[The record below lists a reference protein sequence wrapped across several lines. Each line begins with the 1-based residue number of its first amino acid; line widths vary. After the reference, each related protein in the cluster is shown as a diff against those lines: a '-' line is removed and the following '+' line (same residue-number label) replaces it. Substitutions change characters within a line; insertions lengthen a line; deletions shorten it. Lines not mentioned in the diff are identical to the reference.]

1 MYYWLEVGNEEED
14 MEMETTGIVGAI
26 FIAPT
31 AGASMQPVTEVR
43 AVPGR
48 GLEGDRYFYGKGS
61 FSRWPG
67 PHREVTLIAEEALR
81 EMAESTGVMLL
92 PEQSRRN
99 ILTRG
104 IDVNGLLHQTFSI
117 GSVRMKGLRLCQPC
131 KYLAR
136 LTDLPDLVPALLN
149 RGGLRARIL
158 TEGVISIGDPIVQ
171 VTSTSPHST

>member
-1 MYYWLEVGNEEED
+1 
-14 MEMETTGIVGAI
+14 METIGGIVAI
-26 FIAPT
+26 FIAPA
-31 AGASMQPVTEVR
+31 AGAPMQAVTSVL

-48 GLEGDRYFYGKGS
+48 GLEGDRYFYGAGS

-81 EMAESTGVMLL
+81 EMAESTGVVLL

-104 IDVNGLLHQTFSI
+104 IDVNGLLHQTFSV
-117 GSVRMKGLRLCQPC
+117 GPVKMKGMRLCQPC

-136 LTDLPDLVPALLN
+136 LTDLPGLVPAMLN

-158 TEGVISIGDPIVQ
+158 TEGVISNGDPIVS
-171 VTSTSPHST
+171 VTGK